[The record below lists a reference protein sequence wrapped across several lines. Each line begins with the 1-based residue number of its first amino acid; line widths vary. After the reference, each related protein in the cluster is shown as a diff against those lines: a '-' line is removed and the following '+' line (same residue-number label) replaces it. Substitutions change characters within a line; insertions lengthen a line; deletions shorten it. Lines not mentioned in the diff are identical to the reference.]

1 MMVDFRERET
11 DLEREIE
18 IDFFRFSVLISGE
31 GRRSPYIF
39 FFTIFF
45 SFNYKN
51 YYKKNS
57 KFNGRSNWYLT
68 EYYIDKNWNLE
79 D

>member
-1 MMVDFRERET
+1 MIVDLRERER
-11 DLEREIE
+11 ERERE
-18 IDFFRFSVLISGE
+18 IDFFSFSFFISGE

-51 YYKKNS
+51 YYKKNA
-57 KFNGRSNWYLT
+57 KFNGRSN
-68 EYYIDKNWNLE
+68 
-79 D
+79 